1 MGGAAL
7 RGGGGQRAGED
18 GFGNTG
24 NRNAEFQSI
33 DGSPAA
39 GALLAGGVHDDVDQ
53 RGASLRIFLGQNLGG
68 DFNEVGI
75 KVAGVP
81 FTEYLCDLGRLHA
94 CAIAQQLISLADDLH
109 IGILDTIVDHL
120 HKVAGAVRTNVGYTR
135 SAVHVGSDG
144 LKNRAEGLPRLL
156 GAAGHDGRTV
166 ERAFLATGDSGTDEV
181 LAAGGY
187 VLLAANGV
195 SEQGI
200 AAIDDDI
207 AIIHGFGQLI
217 DDGIGGPASLD
228 HNDCLARALQG
239 SHKVF
244 DGFRGHK
251 VAFLTVGLNEC
262 MSLFR
267 AAVIHR
273 YGIAVAGK
281 VTGQIRTHD
290 RQSHDANL
298 SKFILISHAAY
309 PTSLGCEAGI
319 NG

>member
-1 MGGAAL
+1 M
-7 RGGGGQRAGED
+7 
-18 GFGNTG
+18 
-24 NRNAEFQSI
+24 
-33 DGSPAA
+33 
-39 GALLAGGVHDDVDQ
+39 
-53 RGASLRIFLGQNLGG
+53 GQNLGG

-75 KVAGVP
+75 KVAGIP
-81 FTEYLCDLGRLHA
+81 FAEYLCDLGRLHA
-94 CAIAQQLISLADDLH
+94 CAIAQQLIGLADDLH
-109 IGILDTIVDHL
+109 IGVLDAIVDHL
-120 HKVAGAVRTNVGYTR
+120 DKMAGAVWTNVGYTR
-135 SAVHVGSDG
+135 SAVHVGGDG

-166 ERAFLATGDSGTDEV
+166 ERTLLAAGDSGADEV

-195 SEQGI
+195 SEQRI
-200 AAIDDDI
+200 AAVDDDI
-207 AIIHGFGQLI
+207 AIIHGLSQLI
-217 DDGIGGPASLD
+217 DDGIGGLASLD
-228 HNDCLARALQG
+228 HNDCLAWALQG
-239 SHKVF
+239 SHKVL
-244 DGFRGHK
+244 DGFRRYE
-251 VAFLTVGLNEC
+251 VAFLAVGLNEC

-281 VTGQIRTHD
+281 VTGQIRAHD

-309 PTSLGCEAGI
+309 PTSLGCETGV